1 MTVRVDGM
9 SDWRFPPA
17 LLGGAFLFAW
27 VNGVFFTP
35 VLLGNSGL
43 AAAMG
48 PYWDVSC
55 VGVFAG
61 LACLVLAERR
71 LGQVALR
78 PGAQLAAA
86 LLQAAGT
93 MALFLSMQPSGADS
107 SSGIALVAG
116 CVGAGLAGLAGA
128 VLFVAWGDA
137 YARHPAR
144 ESEPAIAVSMCLSLL
159 AACLLFGLSGWGAEL
174 LVALLPMGSYALL
187 RRCGAEPAGENGAFE
202 GADQPGR
209 WPKFA
214 VGAYI
219 ALLWLVLTFTKGT
232 ASAEL
237 DARSF
242 TEAFFWPFLASAVAS
257 FACLVAYIR
266 FARRISLLSVS
277 RVALPLMCAALVIVM
292 VLPRDAYP
300 AAFAIASVAAM
311 LFDTFLWIHCTNL
324 VRRGVGNPT
333 RVVGSTRAF
342 VQAGAV
348 AVIPF
353 NALARAAGYEAVAG
367 VLMCA
372 LVVTFVVSLTGLVRD
387 ETARGGAN
395 ESDGADK
402 QGALGASD
410 LSGGTGRSG
419 KTAEGEAG
427 KPEVPTWGPAA
438 VLDRLAATHGL
449 SSRERE
455 VLELL
460 VRGRDLPYIRDELG
474 ISRNTVGTHI
484 RHIYQKLD
492 VHSKQELLSLVEEEL
507 R

>member
-1 MTVRVDGM
+1 MSMRVDSV

-35 VLLGNSGL
+35 VLLGDSGL

-61 LACLVLAERR
+61 LAGLVLAERR

-78 PGAQLAAA
+78 RGVQLAAA

-93 MALFLSMQPSGADS
+93 MVLFLSMQSGGAGS
-107 SSGIALVAG
+107 PNGAALVAG
-116 CVGAGLAGLAGA
+116 CAGAGLAGLAGA

-174 LVALLPMGSYALL
+174 LVVLLPMGSYGLL
-187 RRCGAEPAGENGAFE
+187 RRCGTGQAE
-202 GADQPGR
+202 GAEGVASTGSAAQPGR
-209 WPKFA
+209 WPGFA
-214 VGAYI
+214 VGTYI

-242 TEAFFWPFLASAVAS
+242 TEAFFWPFLASTAAS
-257 FACLVAYIR
+257 FVCLVAYIH

-292 VLPRDAYP
+292 VLPRGAYP

-333 RVVGSTRAF
+333 RVVGGTRAF

-353 NALARAAGYEAVAG
+353 NALAHAAGYEAVAG

-372 LVVTFVVSLTGLVRD
+372 LVVAFVVSLTGLVRD
-387 ETARGGAN
+387 EGMRCGVAEPGEPGG
-395 ESDGADK
+395 
-402 QGALGASD
+402 QGALGISNEA
-410 LSGGTGRSG
+410 GRSG
-419 KTAEGEAG
+419 GATEGGASR
-427 KPEVPTWGPAA
+427 PDVPAWGPATA
-438 VLDRLAATHGL
+438 LDRLAAAHGL

-460 VRGRDLPYIRDELG
+460 VRGRDLPFIRDELG

-492 VHSKQELLSLVEEEL
+492 VHSKQELLSLVEDEL
-507 R
+507 G